1 MLNRHFSDDCHH
13 GIDAVYCVKIY
24 QPYIIMTTPDTNNPW
39 WKEAIIYQV
48 YPRSYLDT
56 NGDGV
61 GDLPG
66 ITARLDYIASLGVDI
81 VWLSPFF
88 KSPQKDFGYDISD
101 YCDVDPLFGTLADF
115 DALIAKAP
123 VVRRKPLQPRQSE
136 ERLVRLVRAARGRQP
151 AEQLAVGVRRLGVAV
166 GYAPQAV
173 LHAQLPGQ
181 PAAAQLP

>member
-1 MLNRHFSDDCHH
+1 LHKNLLIGHHHDDSLH
-13 GIDAVYCVKIY
+13 A
-24 QPYIIMTTPDTNNPW
+24 QNPW

-66 ITARLDYIASLGVDI
+66 ITAKLDYIASLGVDI

-88 KSPQKDFGYDISD
+88 KSPMKDFGYDISD

-115 DALIAKAP
+115 DALIAKA
-123 VVRRKPLQPRQSE
+123 
-136 ERLVRLVRAARGRQP
+136 
-151 AEQLAVGVRRLGVAV
+151 
-166 GYAPQAV
+166 
-173 LHAQLPGQ
+173 HAW
-181 PAAAQLP
+181 A

>member
-1 MLNRHFSDDCHH
+1 MTNSSD
-13 GIDAVYCVKIY
+13 A
-24 QPYIIMTTPDTNNPW
+24 QNPW

-66 ITARLDYIASLGVDI
+66 ITAKLDYIASLGVDI

-101 YCDVDPLFGTLADF
+101 YCDVDPLFGSLADF
-115 DALIAKAP
+115 DALIAKAH
-123 VVRRKPLQPRQSE
+123 S
-136 ERLVRLVRAARGRQP
+136 
-151 AEQLAVGVRRLGVAV
+151 LG
-166 GYAPQAV
+166 
-173 LHAQLPGQ
+173 L
-181 PAAAQLP
+181 